1 MSPERMPTHVESV
14 IVGAGHAGLTM
25 SSFLARAGREH
36 VLLERR
42 STLGGGWQD
51 RWDAFRLVTPNW
63 AATFPGFAYDGADPD
78 GFMPRDDIAGRV
90 AAYADRIAAPV
101 VLDAGVER
109 LSARA
114 DGGFR
119 LETTQGSV
127 EADQVVVA
135 SGTYAVPFMPAIA
148 DELPS
153 RVLQMHSHAYR
164 NEASLPPGAVL
175 VVGSAQT
182 GVQIAEEL
190 GEAGRVVFISVGSSA
205 RFPRRYRGRDIFGW
219 LGEIARRGGEHGVR
233 MPTVDDLPNP
243 RMRFMGSPQLSGH
256 HGGHDVDLR
265 RMAATGTTLL
275 GRIQKVSGERLELTQ
290 DLEANLV
297 GVDRFFEQQIR
308 PVIDAYIERVEPNA
322 PPDDRNRFAF
332 EPPQPSEL
340 DLAAAGISTV
350 IWATGYRPGFS
361 WIDLP
366 IFDEQG
372 FPRHRR
378 GVSEVSG
385 LSFLGLHWQHTVASA
400 TLFGPSIDGAYLV
413 EHMERD
419 ATAPPVMAG

>member
-1 MSPERMPTHVESV
+1 MSPERMPTQVETV

-51 RWDAFRLVTPNW
+51 RWDEFRLVTPNW
-63 AATFPGFAYDGADPD
+63 SATFPGFAYDGTDPD

-119 LETTQGSV
+119 LETTEGSV
-127 EADQVVVA
+127 DADQVVVA

-148 DELPS
+148 DELPP

-190 GEAGRVVFISVGSSA
+190 TEAGREVFISVGASA

-219 LGEIARRGGEHGVR
+219 LGEIAQSGAEHGVR

-256 HGGHDVDLR
+256 HGGHDIDLR

-275 GRIQKVSGERLELTQ
+275 GRIREVSGERLELAQ
-290 DLEANLV
+290 DLEANLA

-308 PVIDAYIERVEPNA
+308 PVIDAYIERVEPYA
-322 PPDDRNRFAF
+322 PPDDRMTFAF
-332 EPPQPSEL
+332 EPPQLSEL
-340 DLAAAGISTV
+340 DLAATGISTV

-378 GVSEVSG
+378 GVSEVPG
-385 LSFLGLHWQHTVASA
+385 LFFLGLHWQHTVASA

-413 EHMERD
+413 EQMGRD